1 MEVKAKAKNIRI
13 SPTKVR
19 LVINLIRGK
28 NAPQALKELQFIHK
42 KAAFP
47 VLKVLKSALSN
58 AKNNYSLDD
67 KNLYIAKIQADP
79 GPVYKRVKFRAR
91 GRRDI
96 IRKRT
101 THITVIL
108 EEVEKEVRKRKLTEE
123 AVEEEIA
130 KEEKIATVPKETA
143 QAETPSSVPVSAS
156 ATPDKKATEDKQ
168 KKVKTQREKAPAITP
183 VFREEEA
190 KEKIEKIEKVKKE
203 EKPEIKPEEKKRR
216 FWELKKGLAG
226 KKKLTKKESFIKK
239 FFRRKSV

>member
-28 NAPQALKELQFIHK
+28 NAPQALKELQFIGK

-47 VLKVLKSALSN
+47 VLKVLKSALLN
-58 AKNNYSLDD
+58 AKNNYNLDD

-108 EEVEKEVRKRKLTEE
+108 EEVEKEARKRKLTEE
-123 AVEEEIA
+123 AVKEEIV
-130 KEEKIATVPKETA
+130 KEEKIATAK
-143 QAETPSSVPVSAS
+143 TPSSAKAS
-156 ATPDKKATEDKQ
+156 EGKQ
-168 KKVKTQREKAPAITP
+168 KEAKTQREQAPAITP
-183 VFREEEA
+183 VSREEEA
-190 KEKIEKIEKVKKE
+190 KEKIEKVEKVKKE